1 MPPCA
6 AATFLCAAMFSN
18 ARHSMRVSASMRSHL
33 MIAIRPVLALLS
45 ATLLVSGAVAPT
57 SAQGSLVTGRADP
70 NATGAQAQ
78 YMAYM
83 SASVDTVVMAWQ
95 RAMKARDADALSVL
109 YTDDAIL
116 ALSSGRLVR
125 GRGSV
130 RDAYERMLPRLHAAR
145 MDVVQIIASADVA
158 SVVAT
163 LDCEIRL
170 PSGGWYHRELPI
182 LLTIK
187 AEDRGRFRIA
197 IQSGGDM
204 QFLSVARPRSGAP
217 GAKSDDSLAVVLTD
231 ASGLGV
237 PGVLVS
243 FLVEHGAGAVDP
255 VVAVTDANGHAAS
268 LLNASAAAEPSVVR
282 AAAATLLEEP
292 VFFTAMGGAGTDST
306 NAHSAMP
313 RHQ

>member
-1 MPPCA
+1 MI
-6 AATFLCAAMFSN
+6 T
-18 ARHSMRVSASMRSHL
+18 MRVG
-33 MIAIRPVLALLS
+33 LLS
-45 ATLLVSGAVAPT
+45 AALLLSGAVAPS

-70 NATGAQAQ
+70 NATRGEAE

-83 SASVDTVVMAWQ
+83 SASVDTVVKAWQ
-95 RAMKARDADALSVL
+95 RAMKARDADALSRL

-116 ALSSGRLVR
+116 ALSTGRLVR

-130 RDAYERMLPRLHAAR
+130 RDAYERILPRLHAAR

-187 AEDRGRFRIA
+187 AQDRGRFRIA
-197 IQSGGDM
+197 IQSGGDV
-204 QFLSVARPRSGAP
+204 QLLAAARPRSGAP
-217 GAKSDDSLAVVLTD
+217 DAKSDDSLAVVLTD

-243 FLVEHGAGAVDP
+243 FLVEHGTGAVDP
-255 VVAVTDANGHAAS
+255 AVVVTDANGHAAS
-268 LLNASAAAEPSVVR
+268 HVNASPGAEPFGR
-282 AAAATLLEEP
+282 ARRGGDAPRGTGVLHRDGWRRNRLDERALGDVAAPIALP
-292 VFFTAMGGAGTDST
+292 DST
-306 NAHSAMP
+306 AVPPARLPLLAQKRRPHP
-313 RHQ
+313 FHGGETFG